1 MRLWRRLVDRWD
13 FLVYRLAYDS
23 LQRMCKRREGWAYL
37 IEMSLRD
44 WREQHPLDPMVQRSA
59 ERFHEAN
66 RRYAERNRA
75 HSP

>member
-37 IEMSLRD
+37 IELSLRD
-44 WREQHPLDPMVQRSA
+44 WREQHPLDPSMQRA
-59 ERFHEAN
+59 TEVFHEATKPK
-66 RRYAERNRA
+66 RRGQGVEG
-75 HSP
+75 